1 MRSSSARRSG
11 APAAPTETS
20 RRGGDGKSPPPD
32 ARRIAQ
38 RLIAALGE
46 AATCHAT
53 YQALKARQRGDRGL
67 MDQWLW
73 VAGVTREILRT
84 EPAGEF

>member
-1 MRSSSARRSG
+1 MRKSG
-11 APAAPTETS
+11 AGRRNALAQRAPL
-20 RRGGDGKSPPPD
+20 D
-32 ARRIAQ
+32 AKQMAL

-53 YQALKARQRGDRGL
+53 YQALKARQGGDEFL
-67 MDQWLW
+67 MNQWLW

-84 EPAGEF
+84 EPAAEG

>member
-1 MRSSSARRSG
+1 MRKLNAGRRGSP
-11 APAAPTETS
+11 APSTETY
-20 RRGGDGKSPPPD
+20 RQL
-32 ARRIAQ
+32 AQ

-53 YQALKARQRGDRGL
+53 HQALKARQRGDRGL

-84 EPAGEF
+84 EPAGEAEA

>member
-1 MRSSSARRSG
+1 MA
-11 APAAPTETS
+11 E
-20 RRGGDGKSPPPD
+20 
-32 ARRIAQ
+32 

-53 YQALKARQRGDRGL
+53 YQALKARQRGDRWL

-73 VAGVTREILRT
+73 VAGVTRQILRT
-84 EPAGEF
+84 EPAGEL